1 MQITSVPTSKPSAK
15 LTALALLCAAGLS
28 ACVIVPID
36 PKTGQPYPYPN
47 SAAPSVIVVPA
58 PSSPGTVH
66 STAPATQAITVRLYP
81 TNDAARAVGVVQAT
95 VSDNGQGRGSFQVQY
110 ATSWLMGDATRVDR
124 NHPGFG
130 EIMNRVAGRSGY
142 TNYASGQRGVANAA
156 GTQISLRCEY
166 LFSAAAQGTGAC
178 MASDG
183 AHFQLHFGS

>member
-1 MQITSVPTSKPSAK
+1 MQTTTPATNAR
-15 LTALALLCAAGLS
+15 LTALALLSAAALS

-36 PKTGQPYPYPN
+36 PKTGQPYPYPS

-58 PSSPGTVH
+58 PASGAGTVH
-66 STAPATQAITVRLYP
+66 STAPAAQAITVRLYP
-81 TNDAARAVGVVQAT
+81 TNDAARAVGLVQAT

-110 ATSWLMGDATRVDR
+110 ASNWLMGDATRVDR

-142 TNYASGQRGVANAA
+142 TSYTSGQRGVANAA
-156 GTQISLRCEY
+156 GTHISMRCEY

-178 MASDG
+178 IASDG
-183 AHFQLHFGS
+183 AQFQLHFGS